1 MDDRGKKRKGRQGT
15 CIKDI
20 WTKPNSGRSEGRNG
34 GMGGAGESGGRKVE
48 TTVLE
53 QQLKK

>member
-20 WTKPNSGRSEGRNG
+20 WTKPNAGRSEGRNG